1 MITKYINSQTSSSPL
16 AIFRILFGL
25 QMIISLSRFWLKG
38 WIKSTYV
45 DPTFH
50 FKYYGFEFIECPGLF
65 IYALF
70 FICII
75 SALFISLGFK
85 YRISAVIF
93 FLSFTYI
100 ELIDK
105 ATYLNHY
112 YFISIVSFIMIFL
125 PANSRLS
132 VDSKL
137 KKCVT
142 STIPRWNIDII
153 KLMLLIVYFYAGIGK
168 INSDWLIDSK
178 PLAIWLPAK
187 YDLPL
192 IGSFLTKYW
201 VAKLMSWCGMI
212 FDVFIGFFLFAKKTK
227 HYAYFFVVVFHLM
240 TAFLFPSIGMFPFI
254 MITSTTIYL
263 TPKLHDSVVN
273 YFESCLNFSKKRLSK
288 KESGN
293 LTKII
298 LVSVI
303 ILQLLIPLRYKLYN
317 GEVFWNEEGYRFSWR
332 VMLVEKVGL
341 TNFTITGDNNK
352 RVMVNNEDYLTPF
365 QEKQMSFQPD
375 MILEFAHFLGRH
387 YESMGFNNPKVTVD
401 CFVSFNGR
409 LSTRLIRPQTN
420 LLDFKGSFSQKS
432 WVIPFS
438 DEISR
443 L

>member
-1 MITKYINSQTSSSPL
+1 
-16 AIFRILFGL
+16 
-25 QMIISLSRFWLKG
+25 
-38 WIKSTYV
+38 
-45 DPTFH
+45 
-50 FKYYGFEFIECPGLF
+50 
-65 IYALF
+65 
-70 FICII
+70 
-75 SALFISLGFK
+75 
-85 YRISAVIF
+85 
-93 FLSFTYI
+93 
-100 ELIDK
+100 
-105 ATYLNHY
+105 
-112 YFISIVSFIMIFL
+112 
-125 PANSRLS
+125 
-132 VDSKL
+132 
-137 KKCVT
+137 
-142 STIPRWNIDII
+142 
-153 KLMLLIVYFYAGIGK
+153 
-168 INSDWLIDSK
+168 
-178 PLAIWLPAK
+178 
-187 YDLPL
+187 
-192 IGSFLTKYW
+192 
-201 VAKLMSWCGMI
+201 
-212 FDVFIGFFLFAKKTK
+212 
-227 HYAYFFVVVFHLM
+227 M

-303 ILQLLIPLRYKLYN
+303 ILQLLIPLRYKLYD

-375 MILEFAHFLGRH
+375 MILEFAHFLGKH

-420 LLDFKGSFSQKS
+420 LLDFKDSFSQKS